1 MSQERDS
8 QERDSIIWNIISSG
22 TLLRTLTE
30 EAATESSESVIIVAA
45 NMFSRDPK
53 DKVVIQVPTATIETS
68 QQARLD
74 EHINAIEEWIRRWH
88 ITKGTV
94 GKLNIKDHPGL
105 VIVVNYGNDN
115 YAYIILA
122 KEDKCH
128 ETVNYGQAYDNE
140 EQKEKI
146 VSLTCWVDDTMHSI
160 ILAEAKSRL
169 EDGREAENQLWA
181 NEDGFSYYVYGA
193 LFDLDNNSIYNAILR
208 FK

>member
-22 TLLRTLTE
+22 MLLRTLSE
-30 EAATESSESVIIVAA
+30 EAATKSSESVIIVAA

-53 DKVVIQVPTATIETS
+53 DKVVIQVPTAIETS

-88 ITKGTV
+88 IAKDTV

-146 VSLTCWVDDTMHSI
+146 MSLTSWVDDAMHSI
-160 ILAEAKSRL
+160 ILAEAESRL
-169 EDGREAENQLWA
+169 EDGRETKNQLWA
-181 NEDGFSYYVYGA
+181 NEDGFSYYVYGT

>member
-1 MSQERDS
+1 MS
-8 QERDSIIWNIISSG
+8 QERDSIIWNTISSS
-22 TLLRTLTE
+22 TLLQTLAE
-30 EAATESSESVIIVAA
+30 EAATEPSESVIIVAA

-53 DKVVIQVPTATIETS
+53 DKVVIQKPAVIETS

-88 ITKGTV
+88 IAKDTV
-94 GKLNIKDHPGL
+94 GKLKIEDHPGL
-105 VIVVNYGNDN
+105 VIVVNYNDDN

-128 ETVNYGQAYDNE
+128 GTVNYGQTYDNE

-146 VSLTCWVDDTMHSI
+146 VSLTSWVDNTMYSI
-160 ILAEAKSRL
+160 ILAEAGSRL
-169 EDGREAENQLWA
+169 EDGRETNNQLWA

-193 LFDLDNNSIYNAILR
+193 LFYLDNNSIYDTTLR
-208 FK
+208 FE